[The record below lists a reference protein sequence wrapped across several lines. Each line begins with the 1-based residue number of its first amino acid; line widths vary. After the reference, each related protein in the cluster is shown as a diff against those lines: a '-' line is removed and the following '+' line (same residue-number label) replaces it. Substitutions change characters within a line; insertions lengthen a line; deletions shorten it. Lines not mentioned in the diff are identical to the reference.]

1 MAVASELY
9 PQIKKEKKKRKKPSP
24 PNSNTH
30 HSHLQP
36 SCAYYYYF
44 RNNLFNKNSC
54 VSSPFPRILRSPP
67 PFNNNLD
74 NKNDRRAGQ
83 SAAAFSCL
91 GSLGLRLS
99 SPRKRWGGS
108 PLGLGVRPCGPPVG
122 PAACAGREGRPRH
135 GRERSGGGGATARG
149 TDWRGTR
156 GSSVPR
162 RGLRHRSPQP
172 PSVQWVPSRV
182 WPARWGR
189 GRAGDCGES
198 DYRTAADRGQGGGWG
213 GYLSLHQGRSR
224 YSGRG
229 RGDTEGGGEEKAA
242 GGAFNQHPLVQPTR
256 HWRNK
261 PARGWGKGGACFPEV
276 LLQLPKRLAPP
287 LFPVWN
293 WGCSG
298 GCLSYWSPR

>member
-99 SPRKRWGGS
+99 SPRKRWGGLAAGAGGASLRPACRPCSLRGERRAPS
-108 PLGLGVRPCGPPVG
+108 PLPRAERRGRGHGPRDRLEGNTGVFGPPPRPPTSESAAAQCTMGSEQSVAGKVG
-122 PAACAGREGRPRH
+122 TWEG
-135 GRERSGGGGATARG
+135 
-149 TDWRGTR
+149 
-156 GSSVPR
+156 
-162 RGLRHRSPQP
+162 RGLR
-172 PSVQWVPSRV
+172 
-182 WPARWGR
+182 
-189 GRAGDCGES
+189 
-198 DYRTAADRGQGGGWG
+198 
-213 GYLSLHQGRSR
+213 
-224 YSGRG
+224 
-229 RGDTEGGGEEKAA
+229 
-242 GGAFNQHPLVQPTR
+242 
-256 HWRNK
+256 
-261 PARGWGKGGACFPEV
+261 
-276 LLQLPKRLAPP
+276 
-287 LFPVWN
+287 
-293 WGCSG
+293 
-298 GCLSYWSPR
+298 